1 MRYHQL
7 VGCQFFYGIFA
18 FSILLSIDSVAAN
31 AGPPNIVHIVAD
43 DLGWNDVGFHGS
55 EIKTPILDA
64 LALDS
69 VVLDRFYVTP
79 ICSPTRAGLLTGRYP
94 FRFGIWGGVCSPDA
108 RHGLPPIEQT
118 TPELL
123 KEAGY
128 HQRAMFG
135 KWHLGLAS
143 TKFHPLNHGFTDF
156 YGHYNGAIDY
166 FSRKR
171 FGQLDWHRD
180 YESVHEEG
188 YSTDLLGTAAV
199 NFIESA
205 TDENPFYMYV
215 ALNAPHSPIQAK
227 RSDLK
232 SNGFD
237 PNEMR
242 ALNTDQDIAR
252 RENAPDYGERGRGN
266 TVRQTFAA
274 MVSSLD
280 ENVGLIINAIDR
292 KGIRDNT
299 IVIFHSDNGGAPQHG
314 GDNRPLRGNKFTT
327 WEGGVR
333 AVGLIR
339 WPARLQGGT
348 TYESVAAY
356 IDILPTLAAA
366 AGIPAPPDI
375 DGINLLPFLEGEQ
388 APPKRS
394 LLLAKDA
401 IVSDQW
407 KLKGDKFYDL
417 KRDPEETTSVS
428 PPKKVAELLRT
439 ELGQFS
445 ELEGSQTVTALPRPT
460 SWPPRDWKLPYEHQV
475 K

>member
-1 MRYHQL
+1 MRYQQF
-7 VGCQFFYGIFA
+7 VGCQFFYRILA
-18 FSILLSIDSVAAN
+18 VMMLLSIDSVAAN

-64 LALDS
+64 LALES

-108 RHGLPPIEQT
+108 RHGLPPTEQT

-123 KEAGY
+123 QEAGY
-128 HQRAMFG
+128 HRRAMFG

-156 YGHYNGAIDY
+156 YGHYNGAVDY

-171 FGQLDWHRD
+171 FGQLDWHRNYD
-180 YESVHEEG
+180 SVHEEG
-188 YSTDLLGTAAV
+188 YATDLIGLAAV
-199 NFIESA
+199 DFIESS
-205 TDENPFYMYV
+205 TSENPFYMYV

-227 RSDLK
+227 RSDLE

-237 PNEMR
+237 PNEKR
-242 ALNTDQDIAR
+242 APSTDQDIAK
-252 RENAPDYGERGRGN
+252 RENSPDYGERGRGN

-280 ENVGLIINAIDR
+280 ENVGLIVNAIDR

-299 IVIFHSDNGGAPQHG
+299 IVIFHSDNGGAPKHG

-333 AVGLIR
+333 VVALIR
-339 WPARLQGGT
+339 WPAMLQGGT
-348 TYESVAAY
+348 KYESVAAY

-366 AGIPAPPDI
+366 AGITTPSDI
-375 DGINLLPFLEGEQ
+375 DGIDLLPFLQSKQ
-388 APPKRS
+388 APPNRS
-394 LLLAKDA
+394 LLLGQDT
-401 IVSDQW
+401 IVSDRW

-417 KRDPEETTSVS
+417 NRDPEERMSVT
-428 PPKKVAELLRT
+428 PPKIVSARLRNELST
-439 ELGQFS
+439 FS
-445 ELEGSQTVTALPRPT
+445 ELEGPQTVSTLPIPQ
-460 SWPPRDWKLPYEHQV
+460 SWPPTEWKLPQRN
-475 K
+475 